1 MMARPRR
8 GRSRGPELRGTLGT
22 LLRTTLAQAGVV
34 KDVLQRGAR
43 EGRARLDEA
52 RSTRR
57 RDHAIAE
64 LGELVLELI
73 DRGEAPELEDHPDV
87 QAALEAIAELDAVAD
102 DGGGDRGRGRPVAGR
117 DFVTPPSRA
126 PFDRGRPAAR
136 GRAAAGA
143 DRDDDD
149 GAVSSR
155 SWRPPPPGG
164 DARVWRPPPPDRDPS
179 TEPGAAL
186 QEKPGRPARPAKPA
200 GARGGIAFD
209 SDDDLEDYMHPDD
222 VKPPDPKD
230 KK

>member
-1 MMARPRR
+1 MMARSRR

-22 LLRTTLAQAGVV
+22 LLRTTLAQAGAV

-57 RDHAIAE
+57 RDQALAE
-64 LGELVLELI
+64 LGELVVELI

-102 DGGGDRGRGRPVAGR
+102 DGGDRARGRPVAGR
-117 DFVTPPSRA
+117 DFVTPSRRA
-126 PFDRGRPAAR
+126 PFDRGSAR
-136 GRAAAGA
+136 SRDAR
-143 DRDDDD
+143 DDDDD

-164 DARVWRPPPPDRDPS
+164 DARVWRPPRDRDPAK
-179 TEPGAAL
+179 EPGAAF
-186 QEKPGRPARPAKPA
+186 QEKTRPGKPPT
-200 GARGGIAFD
+200 ARGGIAFD
-209 SDDDLEDYMHPDD
+209 ADPDDDLEAYMHPDD